1 MAGLLRGRRLLVTGA
16 SAGIGAAVARA
27 AVAAG
32 AEVALLAR
40 NTARLAE
47 LATEL
52 GPAAMPVTCDITD
65 DDAVPGAVDDAV
77 VRLGGGLDGL
87 VNAAGVFR
95 PGPLSD
101 TDPAAWRGM
110 FEVNVLGLLAVTKAA
125 VPHLRAGNAPSV
137 VNVSSMSGRRVPRFE
152 SGVYAATKF
161 AVHALG
167 ESLRM
172 ELVPQGIRVST
183 VAPGL
188 VDTGIADGW
197 PDGEFADEFRERLR
211 GAGLPAAA
219 VADAVVHVLGTPAE
233 VNVVEYAVLS
243 VRQ

>member
-32 AEVALLAR
+32 ARVAVLAR
-40 NTARLAE
+40 NTARLGH

-52 GPAAMPVTCDITD
+52 GPAAVPVTCDITD
-65 DDAVPGAVDDAV
+65 DHAVPGAVGDAV
-77 VRLGGGLDGL
+77 ERLGGGLDGL
-87 VNAAGVFR
+87 VNAAGVFH

-167 ESLRM
+167 ESLRL

-211 GAGLPAAA
+211 GDGLPAAA
-219 VADAVVHVLGTPAE
+219 VADAVVHVLGTPAG
-233 VNVVEYAVLS
+233 VNVMEYAVLS

>member
-1 MAGLLRGRRLLVTGA
+1 MTGLLRGRRLLVTGA

-32 AEVALLAR
+32 AQVALLAR
-40 NTARLAE
+40 DAARLAD
-47 LATEL
+47 LAAQL
-52 GPAAMPVTCDITD
+52 GPAAVPLTCDVTD
-65 DDAVPGAVDDAV
+65 EAAVPGAVDAAAA
-77 VRLGGGLDGL
+77 RLGGGLDGL
-87 VNAAGVFR
+87 VNAAGVFT

-101 TDPAAWRGM
+101 TDPAAWRAM

-125 VPHLRAGNAPSV
+125 VPHLRAGNSPSV
-137 VNVSSMSGRRVPRFE
+137 VNVSSMSGRRVARLE

-167 ESLRM
+167 DALRM

-183 VAPGL
+183 VAPGM

-197 PDGEFADEFRERLR
+197 PAGEFADEFRERLH
-211 GAGLPAAA
+211 GSGLPATA

>member
-32 AEVALLAR
+32 ARVALLAR
-40 NTARLAE
+40 NKDRLAD
-47 LATEL
+47 LTTEL
-52 GPAAMPVTCDITD
+52 GPDAIPVTCDITD
-65 DDAVPGAVDDAV
+65 DTAIPGALDDAV
-77 VRLGGGLDGL
+77 ARLGGGLDGL
-87 VNAAGVFR
+87 VNAAGVFTA
-95 PGPLSD
+95 GPLSD
-101 TDPAAWRGM
+101 TDPAAWRAM

-137 VNVSSMSGRRVPRFE
+137 VNVSSMSGRRVARFE

-167 ESLRM
+167 ESL
-172 ELVPQGIRVST
+172 PQGIRVST

-197 PDGEFADEFRERLR
+197 PAGEFADAFRERLH
-211 GAGLPAAA
+211 GDGLPAAA
-219 VADAVVHVLGTPAE
+219 VADAVVHVLSTPAE

>member
-32 AEVALLAR
+32 ARVALLAR
-40 NTARLAE
+40 NKDRLAD

-52 GPAAMPVTCDITD
+52 GPDAIPVTCDITD
-65 DDAVPGAVDDAV
+65 DVAIPRAVDDAV
-77 VRLGGGLDGL
+77 ARLGGGLDGL
-87 VNAAGVFR
+87 VNAAGVFTA
-95 PGPLSD
+95 GPLSD
-101 TDPAAWRGM
+101 TDPAAWRAM

-137 VNVSSMSGRRVPRFE
+137 VNVSSMSGRRVARFE

-167 ESLRM
+167 ESLRG
-172 ELVPQGIRVST
+172 ELAPRGIRVST

-197 PDGEFADEFRERLR
+197 PAGEFADAFRERLH
-211 GAGLPAAA
+211 GDGLPAAA
-219 VADAVVHVLGTPAE
+219 VADAVVHVLSTPAE